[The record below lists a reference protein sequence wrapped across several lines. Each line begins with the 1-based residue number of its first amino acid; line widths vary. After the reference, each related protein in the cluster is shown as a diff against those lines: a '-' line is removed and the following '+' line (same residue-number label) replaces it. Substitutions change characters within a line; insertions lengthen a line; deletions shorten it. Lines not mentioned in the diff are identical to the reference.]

1 MFLNRLNDKEKV
13 SFLKVAHYVAL
24 SDNDF
29 SESQESIIEKYCMEM
44 QVSDVDFDMNKFDI
58 KRELSEV
65 TDPVSRKIFLLEVM
79 ALVYSDSYLH
89 PDEKKVLDEM
99 IMVFDLKDAL
109 AVVYS
114 EWAKSILAL
123 YVQGQ
128 ALLEL

>member
-1 MFLNRLNDKEKV
+1 
-13 SFLKVAHYVAL
+13 
-24 SDNDF
+24 
-29 SESQESIIEKYCMEM
+29 
-44 QVSDVDFDMNKFDI
+44 
-58 KRELSEV
+58 
-65 TDPVSRKIFLLEVM
+65 M